1 MKILLVSLYD
11 KGFHREA
18 VKEMVKSVTK
28 AGHTV
33 LEFESIE
40 QRWERILSVAHIN
53 QVDLVFFARIVD
65 TQTFSMAIRAWDVNV
80 AFLMTGYSYTVRNPQ
95 QEKGFLE
102 LLKIPHVKRVF
113 INTALP
119 SSLATFLTEKYG
131 KVDDKIRL
139 IFDQPLETKEF
150 YRDISRDKARN
161 TLNIPQEQK
170 VALYFGTYW
179 FSKGAELLLEVSK
192 TLPTIDFYMVGD
204 TKLGSFE
211 FDIKERGKNS
221 NVHWVDE
228 YVSVQVARDYFVAC
242 DVVVMP
248 YRKFYKHDP
257 SGVFVKAML
266 AGRPVVVPSLQP
278 FSDIIDKYDVGVRFK
293 CEDNKDLNDAILFH
307 FKNDD
312 IPYKD
317 FDDYLNL
324 MAEEGWKVIGEQL

>member
-18 VKEMVKSVTK
+18 VKEMVKSITK

-40 QRWERILSVAHIN
+40 QRWERILSIAHIN

-65 TQTFSMAIRAWDVNV
+65 TQTFSMAIRAWDVDV
-80 AFLMTGYSYTVRNPQ
+80 AFLVTGYSYTVRNPE
-95 QEKGFLE
+95 QEKSFLE
-102 LLKIPHVKRVF
+102 LLKFPHVKRVF

-139 IFDQPLETKEF
+139 VFDQPLETKEF
-150 YRDISRDKARN
+150 YRNISKERARN

-179 FSKGAELLLEVSK
+179 FSKGADLLLELTK

-204 TKLGSFE
+204 TKLGSFDY
-211 FDIKERGKNS
+211 DIKERGKNS

-228 YVSVQVARDYFVAC
+228 YVSVQKARDYFVAC

-248 YRKFYKHDP
+248 YRKFYEHDP

-266 AGRPVVVPSLQP
+266 AGRPVVVPDISP
-278 FSDIIDKYDVGVRFK
+278 FKEIAYRYDVRCFYQ
-293 CEDNKDLNDAILFH
+293 CEDIDDLRAGII
-307 FKNDD
+307 KS
-312 IPYKD
+312 
-317 FDDYLNL
+317 FDKECIFDGFDSYLDE